1 MSRAPFQV
9 LVLPYRIVSGEDIV
23 YAVFK
28 RKPETGGYWQGI
40 AGGGE
45 EGEFPLTT
53 ARREAMEEA
62 GIATDSEF
70 LKLDSLSTVPLDG
83 VCGFLWGPDVLV
95 IPEYSFGVRVTT
107 DRLHLSDEH
116 TEYRWL
122 DYHAAHTLLRWDSNK
137 NALWELDKRL
147 RGNQ

>member
-9 LVLPYRIVSGEDIV
+9 LVLPYRIISGADIV

-45 EGEFPLTT
+45 EGESPLT
-53 ARREAMEEA
+53 AAHREAREEA
-62 GIATDSEF
+62 GITTDCEF
-70 LKLDSLSTVPLDG
+70 LKLDSLSTVPVAG
-83 VCGFLWGPDVLV
+83 VCGFVWGPDVLV
-95 IPEYSFGVRVTT
+95 IPEYSFGVRVTG
-107 DRLHLSDEH
+107 DRLYLSGEH

-122 DYHAAHTLLRWDSNK
+122 NYRAAHDLLRWDSNK
-137 NALWELDKRL
+137 NALWELDYRL
-147 RGNQ
+147 HRNQ